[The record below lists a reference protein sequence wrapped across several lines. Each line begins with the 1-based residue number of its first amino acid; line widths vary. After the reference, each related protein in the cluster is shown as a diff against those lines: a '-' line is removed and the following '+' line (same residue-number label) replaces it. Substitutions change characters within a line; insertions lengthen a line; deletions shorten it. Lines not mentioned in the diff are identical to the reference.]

1 MHSDVAEMDLW
12 RTLRAGDAGARE
24 LLVARYRPWAEM
36 LADRIH
42 RRVAGMRIPRED
54 LRQSASL
61 GLLEAMSR
69 FDPARGIPFAG
80 YAISRVRGA
89 VFNEVRQFSAGRVS
103 PEGAVFRERLQSV
116 RGGQQADDDS
126 PLDQLVDE
134 IVGLG
139 LAFLLDGEAAQA
151 DAQLCTA
158 QEYAERSLI
167 NTRLQRALQRLPERS
182 RLLIHAHYFEH
193 LPFKTLA
200 ERLGVSKGRV
210 SQLHHAALL
219 DLRHSLTPPLLPRR
233 PD

>member
-1 MHSDVAEMDLW
+1 MDLW
-12 RTLRAGDAGARE
+12 RTLRKGDTGASDQ
-24 LLVARYRPWAEM
+24 LVARYRPWAEM

-42 RRVAGMRIPRED
+42 RRVPGLRIPRED

-80 YAISRVRGA
+80 YAIARVRGA
-89 VFNEVRQFSAGRVS
+89 IFNEVRQFSAGHG
-103 PEGAVFRERLQSV
+103 ENDAAIARERLQSV
-116 RGGQQADDDS
+116 RRRPPTDEAS
-126 PLDQLVDE
+126 PLDQLIDD

-139 LAFLLDGEAAQA
+139 LAFLLDSEAAQA

-158 QEYAERSLI
+158 QEYTERSLM
-167 NTRLQRALQRLPERS
+167 NSRLRWALQRLPERS
-182 RLLIHAHYFEH
+182 RLLIQAHYFEH
-193 LPFKTLA
+193 LAFKTLA

-219 DLRHSLTPPLLPRR
+219 DLRRLLTPAALPSRTE
-233 PD
+233 

>member
-1 MHSDVAEMDLW
+1 VHSDAAEKDLW
-12 RTLRAGDAGARE
+12 RTLRTGDAGASD

-103 PEGAVFRERLQSV
+103 AESAVSRERLQSL
-116 RGGQQADDDS
+116 RGAQQADGGS

-139 LAFLLDGEAAQA
+139 LAFLLDGEAVQV

-158 QEYAERSLI
+158 QEYTERSLI
-167 NTRLQRALQRLPERS
+167 NTRLQWALQRLPERS
-182 RLLIHAHYFEH
+182 RLLIQAHYFEH

-219 DLRHSLTPPLLPRR
+219 DLRHSLTPPPRR
-233 PD
+233 FD